1 MGTCQNGGCEGE
13 EKNKS
18 MESSKETEKKHIKKK
33 KNTKNTEAFHIWL
46 VIELLLLHAV

>member
-13 EKNKS
+13 EENKS
-18 MESSKETEKKHIKKK
+18 TESSKETEKKHIKKK
-33 KNTKNTEAFHIWL
+33 NTENTEAFHIWL